1 MAPGYGFDTPCVP
14 SEGTGGEGDGEL
26 TGGVMVGS
34 PEPMDRIPAIVSV
47 VSTVV
52 ACVALVVNIAVQ
64 VKGGVT
70 EGGVGVP
77 GVGVDFG
84 GVGGG
89 VFGLD
94 GGLYEVMDAGQF
106 VVQSGQLSGAQSPWV
121 VKYFVEYFT
130 PFTGLLPLVRDS
142 GMVLALS
149 LSPLPPP
156 PTVGPHGPHAR
167 LQLVHC
173 VLRLVNPTMPCGTGL
188 HTFLGLLVLR
198 CCIAAALLCSTR
210 IVLHCHYQVETEVV
224 VWQATC
230 PGLCPRCCRVGTG
243 QACPQTP
250 SMRTRIS
257 QLRYGSRH
265 QACWPWWL
273 CWYWAS
279 DCYQWV

>member
-14 SEGTGGEGDGEL
+14 SEGTGGEGEL
-26 TGGVMVGS
+26 TGGVVVGS

-52 ACVALVVNIAVQ
+52 ACVALVVNMAVQ

-94 GGLYEVMDAGQF
+94 GGLYQVMDAGQF

-142 GMVLALS
+142 GVVLAL
-149 LSPLPPP
+149 PPP
-156 PTVGPHGPHAR
+156 QRAPCSTCTCTAV
-167 LQLVHC
+167 
-173 VLRLVNPTMPCGTGL
+173 LVNLVCCTLYIPPCK
-188 HTFLGLLVLR
+188 
-198 CCIAAALLCSTR
+198 
-210 IVLHCHYQVETEVV
+210 CHHAWCT
-224 VWQATC
+224 
-230 PGLCPRCCRVGTG
+230 
-243 QACPQTP
+243 
-250 SMRTRIS
+250 
-257 QLRYGSRH
+257 
-265 QACWPWWL
+265 
-273 CWYWAS
+273 
-279 DCYQWV
+279 